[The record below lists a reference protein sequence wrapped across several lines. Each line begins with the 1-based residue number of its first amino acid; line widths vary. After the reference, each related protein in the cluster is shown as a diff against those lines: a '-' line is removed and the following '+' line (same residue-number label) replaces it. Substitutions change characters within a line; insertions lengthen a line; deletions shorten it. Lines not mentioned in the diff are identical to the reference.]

1 MGGREA
7 EAEVATGCEG
17 ARDIGGWPHD
27 FTCCGTTLDPA
38 FVPALVPVVLFAAF
52 TATVLTVVV
61 VMFVAVFVALFTA
74 LFTGTLAF
82 SSS

>member
-1 MGGREA
+1 MGWREA

-38 FVPALVPVVLFAAF
+38 FDPVVLLAAF

-61 VMFVAVFVALFTA
+61 AMFVAVLLALFTA